1 MTKDSKDSNSKK
13 PDTGTSTAAPAGDQV
28 RIRWDGSNMRSAYAN
43 VFNVTA
49 AREEVVLLFGMN
61 QAFDA
66 GQKEL
71 TVQLSDRIVLSPFT
85 AKRMLTVLN
94 NVMRD
99 YESKYGSLEVEPPKP
114 TDSSVQ

>member
-1 MTKDSKDSNSKK
+1 MTKDSKDISSKK
-13 PDTGTSTAAPAGDQV
+13 PDTSSSAAPTDDQV
-28 RIRWDGSNMRSAYAN
+28 KIRWDGSNMRSAYAN

-94 NVMRD
+94 NVMQD
-99 YESKYGSLEVEPPKP
+99 YESKHGPLDVESTGS
-114 TDSSVQ
+114 TDSSLQ

>member
-1 MTKDSKDSNSKK
+1 MTKDSQDSSSKK
-13 PDTGTSTAAPAGDQV
+13 PDTSSSATPSGDQV
-28 RIRWDGSNMRSAYAN
+28 KIRWDGSNMRSAYAN

-94 NVMRD
+94 NVMQD
-99 YESKYGSLEVEPPKP
+99 YESKYGPLDVEAPRP
-114 TDSSVQ
+114 TDSSLQ

>member
-1 MTKDSKDSNSKK
+1 MTKDSKDNSSEKSN
-13 PDTGTSTAAPAGDQV
+13 TSSSAAPAGDQV

-71 TVQLSDRIVLSPFT
+71 KVQLSDRIVLSPFT

-94 NVMRD
+94 NVMKD
-99 YESKYGSLEVEPPKP
+99 YESKYGPLDVQSSEP
-114 TDSSVQ
+114 TDSSLQ

>member
-1 MTKDSKDSNSKK
+1 MTKDSKSKK
-13 PDTGTSTAAPAGDQV
+13 PETEGSATPTGDQV
-28 RIRWDGSNMRSAYAN
+28 TIRWDGTNMRSAYAN

-94 NVMRD
+94 NVMQD
-99 YESKYGSLEVEPPKP
+99 YESKHGPLDVESSGSP
-114 TDSSVQ
+114 DSSLQ

>member
-1 MTKDSKDSNSKK
+1 MTKDSKSKK
-13 PDTGTSTAAPAGDQV
+13 SETESSATPTGDQV
-28 RIRWDGSNMRSAYAN
+28 TIRWDGTNMRSAYAN

-94 NVMRD
+94 NVMQD
-99 YESKYGSLEVEPPKP
+99 YESKHGPLDVESSGSP
-114 TDSSVQ
+114 DSSLQ

>member
-1 MTKDSKDSNSKK
+1 MTKDNKSKK
-13 PDTGTSTAAPAGDQV
+13 PESESTAAPAGDQV
-28 RIRWDGSNMRSAYAN
+28 RIRWDGTNMRSAYAN

-94 NVMRD
+94 NVMQD
-99 YESKYGSLEVEPPKP
+99 YESKYGPLDVESSGP
-114 TDSSVQ
+114 TDSSLQ

>member
-1 MTKDSKDSNSKK
+1 MTKDTKDSSSKK
-13 PDTGTSTAAPAGDQV
+13 SETGGSAAPTGDQV
-28 RIRWDGSNMRSAYAN
+28 TIRWDGSNMRSAYAN

-85 AKRMLTVLN
+85 AKRMLTVMN
-94 NVMRD
+94 NVMKD
-99 YESKYGSLEVEPPKP
+99 YESKYGPLDVESPGPM
-114 TDSSVQ
+114 DSSIQ

>member
-1 MTKDSKDSNSKK
+1 MTKDSQDNSSKK
-13 PDTGTSTAAPAGDQV
+13 SDTSSSAAPAGDQV
-28 RIRWDGSNMRSAYAN
+28 KIRWDGSNMRSAYAN

-49 AREEVVLLFGMN
+49 AREEFVFLFGMN

-94 NVMRD
+94 NVMQD
-99 YESKYGSLEVEPPKP
+99 YESKHGPLDVESPGPID
-114 TDSSVQ
+114 TSIQ